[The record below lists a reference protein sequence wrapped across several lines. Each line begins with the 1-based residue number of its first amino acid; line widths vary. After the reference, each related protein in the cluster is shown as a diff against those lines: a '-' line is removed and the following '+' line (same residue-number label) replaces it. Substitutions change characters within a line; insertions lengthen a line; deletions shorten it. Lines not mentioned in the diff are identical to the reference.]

1 MMTLWKVLILSAGL
15 IVQTLSTAG
24 SAQAGSFMPTGG
36 RSTQPIGHYEF
47 CQTHASECG
56 KNTSTVSP
64 VAFAREVWGAI
75 IDVNNAVNNMVM
87 PMTDAE
93 MWHREEVWSYPTAG
107 VGDCEDYALE
117 KRRMLMKRG
126 IPASNLLMTVVRQK
140 NGAGH
145 AVLTVRTSHGDFI
158 LDNLEPRAL
167 AWDQTEYA
175 YLKRQSE
182 RHAGIW
188 VTIEDGRDVLVGSL
202 KQ

>member
-1 MMTLWKVLILSAGL
+1 MTLWKAVILSAGL
-15 IVQTLSTAG
+15 IAQALSTTA

-47 CQTHASECG
+47 CQTHVSKCG
-56 KNTSTVSP
+56 KHTSVVGP
-64 VAFAREVWGAI
+64 VGFTPEVWGAI
-75 IDVNNAVNNMVM
+75 IEVNNAVNTMVM
-87 PMTDAE
+87 PMTDME
-93 MWHREEVWSYPTAG
+93 MWGREEVWSYPTAG

-117 KRRMLMKRG
+117 KRRMLMDRG
-126 IPASNLLMTVVRQK
+126 FPASNLLMTVVRQK

-158 LDNLEPRAL
+158 LDNLETRLL
-167 AWDQTEYA
+167 AWDQTDYVF
-175 YLKRQSE
+175 LKRQSE

-188 VTIEDGRDVLVGSL
+188 VTIEDGRDLLVGSL

>member
-1 MMTLWKVLILSAGL
+1 MTLWKVLPLSAGL
-15 IVQTLSTAG
+15 IVHTLSTAG

-56 KNTSTVSP
+56 KNTSAVSP

-87 PMTDAE
+87 PKTDAE

-158 LDNLEPRAL
+158 LDNLEPRVL